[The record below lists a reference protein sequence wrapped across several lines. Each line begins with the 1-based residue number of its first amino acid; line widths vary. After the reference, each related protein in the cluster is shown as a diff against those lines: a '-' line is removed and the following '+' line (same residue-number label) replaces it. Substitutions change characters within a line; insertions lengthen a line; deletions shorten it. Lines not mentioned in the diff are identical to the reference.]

1 MRRVLENAS
10 LAEKTTLGKNASLN
24 DVTVVLDDRTI
35 LRGISLEVGP
45 GLTLLR
51 GPNGAG
57 KTTLLRA
64 LAGLAPL
71 ARGRRS
77 TPGGPPLYIGHRPM
91 LLRGLTARENL
102 AFLAG
107 FRGLAASDVAD
118 ALRKWGLGD
127 EMDRPI
133 ERLSAGQRRR
143 ASLARIETE
152 RVPLVL
158 LDEPFADLDSDA
170 LVRLRASINTALVLG
185 QAVVMATHMHH
196 ELDQDAT
203 HRWVL
208 DDGALREV

>member
-1 MRRVLENAS
+1 MRRVPENAS
-10 LAEKTTLGKNASLN
+10 FAENATLGKNASLN

-35 LRGISLEVGP
+35 LRGVSLEVGP

-77 TPGGPPLYIGHRPM
+77 VPGGPPLYIGHRPM

-102 AFLAG
+102 AFLAA

-118 ALRKWGLGD
+118 ALRTWGLRD

-143 ASLARIETE
+143 ASLARIQTE

-170 LVRLRASINTALVLG
+170 LVHLRAAINTALVLG
-185 QAVVMATHMHH
+185 QAVLMATHMHH

>member
-1 MRRVLENAS
+1 MPQDLSPQA
-10 LAEKTTLGKNASLN
+10 NASLN

-35 LRGISLEVGP
+35 LRGISLDLVP
-45 GLTLLR
+45 GLTILR

-64 LAGLAPL
+64 FAGLAPL

-77 TPGGPPLYIGHRPM
+77 VPGAPPLYIGHRPM

-102 AFLAG
+102 AFLAA
-107 FRGLAASDVAD
+107 FRGLVASDVRD
-118 ALRKWGLGD
+118 ALRKWGLGG
-127 EMDRPI
+127 EMDRPV

-152 RVPLVL
+152 QVPLVL

-170 LVRLRASINTALVLG
+170 LVRLRAAINTALVRG
-185 QAVVMATHMHH
+185 QSVLMATHMHH

-203 HRWVL
+203 RRYVL

>member
-1 MRRVLENAS
+1 MPTNAS
-10 LAEKTTLGKNASLN
+10 LPQNASLPERASLN
-24 DVTVVLDDRTI
+24 NVTVVLDDRTI
-35 LRGISLEVGP
+35 LRGISLEILP

-71 ARGRRS
+71 ARGGRS
-77 TPGGPPLYIGHRPM
+77 MPGGQPLYIGHRPM

-102 AFLAG
+102 AFLAA
-107 FRGLAASDVAD
+107 FRGLVASDVAG

-152 RVPLVL
+152 PVPLVL

-170 LVRLRASINTALVLG
+170 LVRLRAAINTALVRG
-185 QAVVMATHMHH
+185 QAVLMATHMHH

-203 HRWVL
+203 HSYVI
-208 DDGALREV
+208 DDGALREI

>member
-1 MRRVLENAS
+1 MRRVPKESPLP
-10 LAEKTTLGKNASLN
+10 GNASLN
-24 DVTVVLDDRTI
+24 DATVVLDDRAI
-35 LRGISLEVGP
+35 LRGISLELQP

-51 GPNGAG
+51 GTNGAG

-64 LAGLAPL
+64 FAGLVPL

-77 TPGGPPLYIGHRPM
+77 VPGAPPLYVGHRPM

-102 AFLAG
+102 AFLAA
-107 FRGLAASDVAD
+107 FRGQGARDVAD

-152 RVPLVL
+152 QAPVVL

-170 LVRLRASINTALVLG
+170 LVRLRAALNTALVRG
-185 QAVVMATHMHH
+185 QAVLMATHMHH
-196 ELDQDAT
+196 ELDQDAA
-203 HRWVL
+203 HRYVI
-208 DDGALREV
+208 DDGALREI

>member
-1 MRRVLENAS
+1 MRRVPQDLSPQA
-10 LAEKTTLGKNASLN
+10 NASLN

-35 LRGISLEVGP
+35 LRGISLDLVP
-45 GLTLLR
+45 GLTILR

-64 LAGLAPL
+64 FAGLAPL

-77 TPGGPPLYIGHRPM
+77 VPGAPPLYIGHRPM

-102 AFLAG
+102 AFLAA
-107 FRGLAASDVAD
+107 FRGDVASDVAA
-118 ALRKWGLGD
+118 ALRKWGLGSD
-127 EMDRPI
+127 MDRPV

-152 RVPLVL
+152 QVPLIL

-170 LVRLRASINTALVLG
+170 LVRLRAAINTALVRG
-185 QAVVMATHMHH
+185 QAVLMATHMHH

-203 HRWVL
+203 HRYVL
-208 DDGALREV
+208 DDGALREA

>member
-1 MRRVLENAS
+1 MRRVPQEGS
-10 LAEKTTLGKNASLN
+10 LRTNASLN

-35 LRGISLEVGP
+35 LRGISLELAP
-45 GLTLLR
+45 GLVILR

-64 LAGLAPL
+64 FAGLAPL
-71 ARGRRS
+71 AGGRRS
-77 TPGGPPLYIGHRPM
+77 LPGAPPLYIGHRPM

-102 AFLAG
+102 AFLAA
-107 FRGLAASDVAD
+107 FRGLVASDVPG
-118 ALRKWGLGD
+118 ALRKWGLGG
-127 EMDRPI
+127 EMDRPV

-143 ASLARIETE
+143 ASLARMETE
-152 RVPLVL
+152 QVPLVL

-170 LVRLRASINTALVLG
+170 LVRLRAAINTALVRG
-185 QAVVMATHMHH
+185 QSVLMATHMHH

-203 HRWVL
+203 HRYVL

>member
-1 MRRVLENAS
+1 MRRVPQEGS
-10 LAEKTTLGKNASLN
+10 LRENASLN

-35 LRGISLEVGP
+35 LRGISLEVAP
-45 GLTLLR
+45 GLVILR

-77 TPGGPPLYIGHRPM
+77 VPGGPPLYIGHHPM

-102 AFLAG
+102 AFLAA
-107 FRGLAASDVAD
+107 FRGLVASDIAG
-118 ALRKWGLGD
+118 ALRRWGLGVD
-127 EMDRPI
+127 MDRPV

-152 RVPLVL
+152 QVPLVL

-170 LVRLRASINTALVLG
+170 LVRLRAAINTALVRG
-185 QAVVMATHMHH
+185 QAVLMATHMHH

-203 HRWVL
+203 HRYVL

>member
-1 MRRVLENAS
+1 MRRVPHEGS
-10 LAEKTTLGKNASLN
+10 VPENASLN

-35 LRGISLEVGP
+35 LRGISLELAP

-64 LAGLAPL
+64 FAGLAPL
-71 ARGRRS
+71 ARGRRIV
-77 TPGGPPLYIGHRPM
+77 PGGAPLYIGHRPM

-102 AFLAG
+102 AFLVA
-107 FRGLAASDVAD
+107 FRGLAASDVPR
-118 ALRKWGLGD
+118 ALRTWGLGA
-127 EMDRPI
+127 EMDRPV

-152 RVPLVL
+152 QVPLVL

-170 LVRLRASINTALVLG
+170 LVRLRAAINTAIVRG
-185 QAVVMATHMHH
+185 QAVLMATHMHH

-203 HRWVL
+203 HRYVL

>member
-1 MRRVLENAS
+1 MRRVPENAS
-10 LAEKTTLGKNASLN
+10 LH

-35 LRGISLEVGP
+35 LRGISLEVTP

-71 ARGRRS
+71 ARGRR
-77 TPGGPPLYIGHRPM
+77 TVAGGPPLYIGHRPM

-102 AFLAG
+102 AFLSA
-107 FRGLAASDVAD
+107 FRGLGGRDVAA
-118 ALRKWGLGD
+118 ALRAWGLEG

-152 RVPLVL
+152 QVGLVL

-170 LVRLRASINTALVLG
+170 LVRLRAALNTAIVRG
-185 QAVVMATHMHH
+185 QAVLMATHLHH

-203 HRWVL
+203 HRYVL
-208 DDGALREV
+208 DDGALREI

>member
-1 MRRVLENAS
+1 MRRVPQEES
-10 LAEKTTLGKNASLN
+10 LREKASLN

-35 LRGISLEVGP
+35 LRGISLELAP
-45 GLTLLR
+45 GLVILR

-77 TPGGPPLYIGHRPM
+77 VPGGPPLYIGHRPM

-102 AFLAG
+102 AFLAA
-107 FRGLAASDVAD
+107 FRGLVASDVAG
-118 ALRKWGLGD
+118 ALRKWGLGG
-127 EMDRPI
+127 EMDRPV

-143 ASLARIETE
+143 ASLARTETE
-152 RVPLVL
+152 QVPLIL

-170 LVRLRASINTALVLG
+170 LVRLRAAINTALVRG
-185 QAVVMATHMHH
+185 QSVLMATHMHH

-203 HRWVL
+203 RRYVL

>member
-1 MRRVLENAS
+1 MRRVQANAG
-10 LAEKTTLGKNASLN
+10 LPGNASLN
-24 DVTVVLDDRTI
+24 NVTVVLDDRPI
-35 LRGISLEVGP
+35 LRGISLELQP

-64 LAGLAPL
+64 LAGLTPL

-77 TPGGPPLYIGHRPM
+77 LPGGAPLYVGHRPM

-102 AFLAG
+102 AFLAA
-107 FRGLAASDVAD
+107 FRGLAVSDVAD
-118 ALRKWGLGD
+118 VLRKWGLGD
-127 EMDRPI
+127 AMDRPI

-152 RVPLVL
+152 QVPLVL

-170 LVRLRASINTALVLG
+170 IVRLRAALNTALVRG
-185 QAVVMATHMHH
+185 QAVLVATHLHH

-203 HRWVL
+203 RRYLL
-208 DDGALREV
+208 DDGALRET

>member
-1 MRRVLENAS
+1 MPETA
-10 LAEKTTLGKNASLN
+10 APPAQASLN

-35 LRGISLEVGP
+35 LRGISLELRP

-64 LAGLAPL
+64 LAGLVPPT
-71 ARGRRS
+71 RGRRDA
-77 TPGGPPLYIGHRPM
+77 PGGPPLYIGHRPM

-102 AFLAG
+102 TFLAA
-107 FRGLAASDVAD
+107 FRGLAASDVPS
-118 ALRKWGLGD
+118 ALRSWGLGD

-143 ASLARIETE
+143 ASLARIDTE
-152 RVPLVL
+152 SAPVVL
-158 LDEPFADLDSDA
+158 LDEPFADLDSTA
-170 LVRLRASINTALVLG
+170 LVRLRAAINTALIRDRAVLL
-185 QAVVMATHMHH
+185 ATHMHH

-203 HRWVL
+203 QHYVL
-208 DDGALREV
+208 DDGALRRL

>member
-1 MRRVLENAS
+1 MRRMPQEGS
-10 LAEKTTLGKNASLN
+10 LRANASLN
-24 DVTVVLDDRTI
+24 DVTVILDDRTI
-35 LRGISLEVGP
+35 LRGISLELAP
-45 GLTLLR
+45 GLVILR

-64 LAGLAPL
+64 FAGLAPL

-77 TPGGPPLYIGHRPM
+77 VPGGPPLYIGHRPM

-102 AFLAG
+102 AFLAA
-107 FRGLAASDVAD
+107 FRGLVASDVAG
-118 ALRKWGLGD
+118 ALRKWGLGG
-127 EMDRPI
+127 EMDRPV

-143 ASLARIETE
+143 ASLARTETE
-152 RVPLVL
+152 QVPLIL

-170 LVRLRASINTALVLG
+170 LVRLRAAINTALVRG
-185 QAVVMATHMHH
+185 QSVLMATHMHH

-203 HRWVL
+203 RRYVL

>member
-1 MRRVLENAS
+1 MRRVPPEGS
-10 LAEKTTLGKNASLN
+10 LRANASLN

-35 LRGISLEVGP
+35 LRGISLELAP
-45 GLTLLR
+45 GLVILR
-51 GPNGAG
+51 GSNGAG

-64 LAGLAPL
+64 FAGLAPL

-77 TPGGPPLYIGHRPM
+77 VPGAPPLYIGHRPM

-102 AFLAG
+102 AFLAA
-107 FRGLAASDVAD
+107 FRGLVASDVRD
-118 ALRKWGLGD
+118 ALRKWGLGG
-127 EMDRPI
+127 EMDRPV

-152 RVPLVL
+152 QVPLVL

-170 LVRLRASINTALVLG
+170 LVRLRAAVNTALVRG
-185 QAVVMATHMHH
+185 QSVLMATHMHH

-203 HRWVL
+203 HRYVL
-208 DDGALREV
+208 DDGALREA

>member
-1 MRRVLENAS
+1 MRRVPQEGS
-10 LAEKTTLGKNASLN
+10 LRANASLN

-35 LRGISLEVGP
+35 LRGISLELAP
-45 GLTLLR
+45 GLVILR

-64 LAGLAPL
+64 FAGLAPL
-71 ARGRRS
+71 TRGRRS
-77 TPGGPPLYIGHRPM
+77 VPGAPPLYIGHRPM

-102 AFLAG
+102 AFLAA
-107 FRGLAASDVAD
+107 FRGLVASDVQG

-127 EMDRPI
+127 EMDRPV

-152 RVPLVL
+152 QVPLIL

-170 LVRLRASINTALVLG
+170 LVRLRAAINTALVRG
-185 QAVVMATHMHH
+185 QSVLMATHMHH

-203 HRWVL
+203 RRYVL
-208 DDGALREV
+208 DDGALREA

>member
-1 MRRVLENAS
+1 MRRVPQEGS
-10 LAEKTTLGKNASLN
+10 LRANASLN

-35 LRGISLEVGP
+35 LRGISLELAS
-45 GLTLLR
+45 GLTILR

-64 LAGLAPL
+64 FAGLAPL

-77 TPGGPPLYIGHRPM
+77 VPGAPPLYIGHRPM

-102 AFLAG
+102 AFLAA
-107 FRGLAASDVAD
+107 FRGLVASDVQG
-118 ALRKWGLGD
+118 ALRKWGLGG
-127 EMDRPI
+127 EMDRPV

-152 RVPLVL
+152 QVPLIL

-170 LVRLRASINTALVLG
+170 LVRLRAAINTALVRG
-185 QAVVMATHMHH
+185 QSVLMATHMHH

-203 HRWVL
+203 HRYVL

>member
-1 MRRVLENAS
+1 MRRVPENAS
-10 LAEKTTLGKNASLN
+10 FAENATLGKNASLN

-35 LRGISLEVGP
+35 LRGVSLEVGP

-77 TPGGPPLYIGHRPM
+77 VPGGPPLYIGHRPM

-102 AFLAG
+102 AFLAA
-107 FRGLAASDVAD
+107 FRGLATSDVAD
-118 ALRKWGLGD
+118 ALRTWGLRD

-170 LVRLRASINTALVLG
+170 LVHLRAAINTALVLG
-185 QAVVMATHMHH
+185 QAVLMATHMHH

-203 HRWVL
+203 HRWIL

>member
-1 MRRVLENAS
+1 MRRMPQEGS
-10 LAEKTTLGKNASLN
+10 LRANASLN

-35 LRGISLEVGP
+35 LRGISLELAP
-45 GLTLLR
+45 GLVILR

-64 LAGLAPL
+64 FAGLAPL

-77 TPGGPPLYIGHRPM
+77 VPGGPPLYIGHRPM

-102 AFLAG
+102 AFLAA
-107 FRGLAASDVAD
+107 FRGLVASDVAG
-118 ALRKWGLGD
+118 ALRKWGLGG
-127 EMDRPI
+127 EMDRPV
-133 ERLSAGQRRR
+133 ERLSAGQRRS
-143 ASLARIETE
+143 ASLARTETE
-152 RVPLVL
+152 QVPLIL

-170 LVRLRASINTALVLG
+170 LVRLRAAINTALVRG
-185 QAVVMATHMHH
+185 QSVLMATHMHH

-203 HRWVL
+203 RRYVL

>member
-1 MRRVLENAS
+1 MRRVPQERS
-10 LAEKTTLGKNASLN
+10 LPANASLN

-35 LRGISLEVGP
+35 LRGISLELAP
-45 GLTLLR
+45 GLVLLR

-64 LAGLAPL
+64 FAGLAPL

-77 TPGGPPLYIGHRPM
+77 VPGGPPLYIGHRPM

-102 AFLAG
+102 SFLAA
-107 FRGLAASDVAD
+107 FRGLVASDVQG
-118 ALRKWGLGD
+118 ALRKWGLGL
-127 EMDRPI
+127 EMDRPV

-152 RVPLVL
+152 QVPLVL

-170 LVRLRASINTALVLG
+170 LVRLRAAINTALVRG
-185 QAVVMATHMHH
+185 QTVLMATHMHH

-203 HRWVL
+203 HRYVL
-208 DDGALREV
+208 DDGALREA

>member
-1 MRRVLENAS
+1 MRRVPLDGS
-10 LAEKTTLGKNASLN
+10 LRANASLN

-35 LRGISLEVGP
+35 LRGISLELAP
-45 GLTLLR
+45 GLVILR

-64 LAGLAPL
+64 FAGLAPL
-71 ARGRRS
+71 AGGRRS
-77 TPGGPPLYIGHRPM
+77 VPGGPPLYIGHRPM

-102 AFLAG
+102 AFLAA
-107 FRGLAASDVAD
+107 FRGLVASDVPG
-118 ALRKWGLGD
+118 ALRKWGLGG
-127 EMDRPI
+127 EMDRPV

-152 RVPLVL
+152 QVPLIL

-170 LVRLRASINTALVLG
+170 LVRLRAAINTALVRG
-185 QAVVMATHMHH
+185 QSVLMATHMHH

-203 HRWVL
+203 HRYVL
-208 DDGALREV
+208 DDGALREA

>member
-1 MRRVLENAS
+1 MRRVPQDLSPQA
-10 LAEKTTLGKNASLN
+10 NASLN

-35 LRGISLEVGP
+35 LRGISLDLVP
-45 GLTLLR
+45 GLTILR

-64 LAGLAPL
+64 FAGLAPL

-77 TPGGPPLYIGHRPM
+77 VPGAPPLYIGHRPM

-102 AFLAG
+102 AFLAA
-107 FRGLAASDVAD
+107 FRGLVASDVRD
-118 ALRKWGLGD
+118 ALRKWGLGG
-127 EMDRPI
+127 EMDRPV

-152 RVPLVL
+152 QVPLVL

-170 LVRLRASINTALVLG
+170 LVRLRAAVNTALVRG
-185 QAVVMATHMHH
+185 QSVLMATHMHH

-203 HRWVL
+203 RRYVL

>member
-1 MRRVLENAS
+1 MRRVPQDLSPQA
-10 LAEKTTLGKNASLN
+10 NASLN

-35 LRGISLEVGP
+35 LRGISLDLVP
-45 GLTLLR
+45 GLTILR

-64 LAGLAPL
+64 FAGLAPL

-77 TPGGPPLYIGHRPM
+77 VPGAPPLYIGHRPM

-102 AFLAG
+102 AFLAA
-107 FRGLAASDVAD
+107 FRGLVASDVRD
-118 ALRKWGLGD
+118 ALRKWGLGG
-127 EMDRPI
+127 EMDRPV

-152 RVPLVL
+152 QVPLVL

-170 LVRLRASINTALVLG
+170 LVRLRAAINTALVRG
-185 QAVVMATHMHH
+185 QSVLMATHMHH

-203 HRWVL
+203 RRYVL
-208 DDGALREV
+208 DDGAIREV